1 MRARRRLSQKSNERM
16 RTPGQFARGLD
27 YATLACMLLLLV
39 IGLTTVL
46 SSAIKSGM
54 GEVSP
59 YFARQ
64 LMWAFLGLLA
74 MVVAVL
80 VDYRVI
86 AMYAY
91 HFYAAIL
98 VFLLIVL
105 VMGREVH
112 GAQRWL
118 RLVGLQ
124 VQPSEIVK
132 LVTLFALAHY
142 LDDVRERIREFG
154 FLLVAVVIVAIP
166 TALIVL
172 QPDLG
177 TGLVLVALLGGM
189 LLVANTRRRHLA
201 AFAVCGIAA
210 APLLWGFLKDYQ
222 RTRLLSFVNPNLDPL
237 GASYQVIQSKIAI
250 GAGGFV
256 GTGWLQGTQ
265 SRLNFL
271 PEQHTDFIFSVFA
284 EQWGFMGCC
293 LLVMLYMG
301 LLLQALKIAESARD
315 FLGSML
321 AVGVVVIISFQ
332 VLVNLLMTVGF
343 MPVTGIPLPFMSYG
357 GSNLLTMMACVGL
370 LLNVGKRSHIF

>member
-1 MRARRRLSQKSNERM
+1 
-16 RTPGQFARGLD
+16 
-27 YATLACMLLLLV
+27 MLMLLV

-74 MVVAVL
+74 MVAAVL

-154 FLLVAVVIVAIP
+154 FLLAAVVIVAIP

-189 LLVANTRRRHLA
+189 LLAANARRRHLA
-201 AFAVCGIAA
+201 AFAICGIAA

-222 RTRLLSFVNPNLDPL
+222 KTRLLSFVNPNLDPL

-332 VLVNLLMTVGF
+332 VLVNLPMTVGF

-370 LLNVGKRSHIF
+370 LLSIGKRSHIF

>member
-1 MRARRRLSQKSNERM
+1 
-16 RTPGQFARGLD
+16 
-27 YATLACMLLLLV
+27 
-39 IGLTTVL
+39 
-46 SSAIKSGM
+46 
-54 GEVSP
+54 
-59 YFARQ
+59 
-64 LMWAFLGLLA
+64 
-74 MVVAVL
+74 
-80 VDYRVI
+80 
-86 AMYAY
+86 
-91 HFYAAIL
+91 
-98 VFLLIVL
+98 
-105 VMGREVH
+105 
-112 GAQRWL
+112 
-118 RLVGLQ
+118 
-124 VQPSEIVK
+124 
-132 LVTLFALAHY
+132 
-142 LDDVRERIREFG
+142 
-154 FLLVAVVIVAIP
+154 
-166 TALIVL
+166 LIVL

-177 TGLVLVALLGGM
+177 SGLVLVALLGGM
-189 LLVANTRRRHLA
+189 LLVANARRRHLA

-222 RTRLLSFVNPNLDPL
+222 KTRLLSFVNPNLDPL

-370 LLNVGKRSHIF
+370 LLSIGKRSHIF